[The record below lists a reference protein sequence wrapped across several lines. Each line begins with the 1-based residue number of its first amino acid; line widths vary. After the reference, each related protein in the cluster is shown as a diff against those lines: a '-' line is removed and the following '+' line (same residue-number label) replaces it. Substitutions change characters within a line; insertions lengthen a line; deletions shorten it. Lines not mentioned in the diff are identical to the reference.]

1 MSHEHSVEFE
11 RDGEHYLYSSHIDG
25 RRLEGEELK
34 KAYRQGLLKV
44 IGGPYSSREE
54 AQVAAQDRSA
64 SFATLPG
71 GESVGKA
78 TKKLKTY
85 IDILRREG
93 VPEKGVQKFLWEQYP
108 KGPLAEW
115 PVIRPPLNGLSKE
128 ASEFLRKF
136 TYIIEQYTPALA
148 KPMFTEEYGSL
159 SSSDKQALNKHLGIK

>member
-44 IGGPYSSREE
+44 IGGPYTSRED
-54 AQVAAQDRSA
+54 AQKGAEERSA
-64 SFATLPG
+64 AFDIP
-71 GESVGKA
+71 KQ
-78 TKKLKTY
+78 Y
-85 IDILRREG
+85 IPILRREG
-93 VPEKGVQKFLWEQYP
+93 IPEKGIQKFLWEQSP

-115 PVIRPPLNGLSKE
+115 PVIQPPLSGLSKE
-128 ASEFLRKF
+128 ASEFLRKL
-136 TYIIEQYTPALA
+136 THIIDQYTPALA

-159 SSSDKQALNKHLGIK
+159 SASDKQALNNYLGIK